1 MAINRNALLYQLFKL
16 YHREAVRFATRLV
29 GNRDNGEE
37 VVQDAYLKLVARRST
52 TPIDHPKSYLFTAT
66 RHAAIDF
73 TDRQNREWQRRV
85 DLDSLDE
92 AHLADDGAT
101 RMEMQRELAKLA
113 VYLNALPPPCR
124 QAFVMNKLRGYT
136 HVEIAAHLGISTS
149 MVEKH
154 IVRALLHCRSLLLA
168 DGDL

>member
-1 MAINRNALLYQLFKL
+1 MAINLDAMLHQLFKL
-16 YHREAVRFATRLV
+16 YYREAVRFATRLV
-29 GNRDNGEE
+29 GNRDSGEE
-37 VVQDAYLKLVARRST
+37 VVQEAFVKLVARRSS
-52 TPIDHPKSYLFTAT
+52 TPIDHPKRYLFTAT

-92 AHLADDGAT
+92 AHLADNGAA

-124 QAFVMNKLRGYT
+124 QAFVMNKLQGYT
-136 HVEIAAHLGISTS
+136 HLEIAAHLGISTS

>member
-16 YHREAVRFATRLV
+16 YHREAVRFAARLV
-29 GNRDNGEE
+29 GNRDGGEE
-37 VVQDAYLKLVARRST
+37 VVQDAYLKIVARRSDK
-52 TPIDHPKSYLFTAT
+52 PIDHPKSYLFTAT

-85 DLDSLDE
+85 ELDSLDE
-92 AHLADDGAT
+92 AYLADDGAA

-124 QAFVMNKLRGYT
+124 QAFVMNKLQGYS
-136 HVEIAAHLGISTS
+136 HLEIASHLGISTS